1 MISNKEAKAFLSKN
15 KYYKVTKKDVESFQ
29 KILSKAPKTL
39 NEGALIGKIVYISY
53 GEYNDI
59 SSIFKYYLGF
69 DDPFSYIDPN
79 WNEHKKKNRED
90 ILAYDFPQISLKA
103 HSLEDAINFQDIIPT
118 IIYLNKKDI
127 KNFKEEEKKLIWIL
141 EILYHLLMK
150 QIKLQKKFL
159 VLLKKLEKI

>member
-1 MISNKEAKAFLSKN
+1 MNI
-15 KYYKVTKKDVESFQ
+15 
-29 KILSKAPKTL
+29 
-39 NEGALIGKIVYISY
+39 
-53 GEYNDI
+53 
-59 SSIFKYYLGF
+59 
-69 DDPFSYIDPN
+69 
-79 WNEHKKKNRED
+79 KKNRED
-90 ILAYDFPQISLKA
+90 ILGYDFPQISLKA

-127 KNFKEEEKKLIWIL
+127 KNFKEEEKKLIWNL

>member
-1 MISNKEAKAFLSKN
+1 MNI
-15 KYYKVTKKDVESFQ
+15 
-29 KILSKAPKTL
+29 
-39 NEGALIGKIVYISY
+39 
-53 GEYNDI
+53 
-59 SSIFKYYLGF
+59 
-69 DDPFSYIDPN
+69 
-79 WNEHKKKNRED
+79 KKNRED
-90 ILAYDFPQISLKA
+90 ILCYDFPQISLKA

>member
-1 MISNKEAKAFLSKN
+1 M
-15 KYYKVTKKDVESFQ
+15 
-29 KILSKAPKTL
+29 KI
-39 NEGALIGKIVYISY
+39 
-53 GEYNDI
+53 
-59 SSIFKYYLGF
+59 
-69 DDPFSYIDPN
+69 
-79 WNEHKKKNRED
+79 KKNRED
-90 ILAYDFPQISLKA
+90 ILGYDFPQISLKA

-127 KNFKEEEKKLIWIL
+127 KIFKEEEKKLIWIL